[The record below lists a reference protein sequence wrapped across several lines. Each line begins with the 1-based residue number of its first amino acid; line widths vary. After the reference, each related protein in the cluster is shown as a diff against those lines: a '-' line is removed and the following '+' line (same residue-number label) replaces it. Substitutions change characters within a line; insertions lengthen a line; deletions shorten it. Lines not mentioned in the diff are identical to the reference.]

1 MNAVALFVSKN
12 TSTALPSGGLDSLFF
27 PSVFQEKPLI
37 EGLFFWPFTLYVLL
51 TQENND
57 AEPSIPTRHNLN

>member
-12 TSTALPSGGLDSLFF
+12 TSIALPSGGLDSLFF

-37 EGLFFWPFTLYVLL
+37 EGLFFGLSPNT
-51 TQENND
+51 
-57 AEPSIPTRHNLN
+57 SC

>member
-37 EGLFFWPFTLYVLL
+37 EGLFLAFHLIRLADTGEQRCRTLY
-51 TQENND
+51 TY
-57 AEPSIPTRHNLN
+57 AT

>member
-12 TSTALPSGGLDSLFF
+12 TSTALPSGGLDSLFSPPYF
-27 PSVFQEKPLI
+27 KKSPSLR
-37 EGLFFWPFTLYVLL
+37 GFFWPFTLYVLL